1 MVRITLEQYKRL
13 VAIENPS
20 SPLVPALLRPK
31 PPPSLPSPQICRASS
46 SDHPVVPPPPP
57 LEPPLVPGLLA
68 LAPAR
73 EPASSSTAG
82 ATARPRPLSLPGAR
96 GGARR
101 GKFVGHVWLLHLV
114 IHLGDV
120 CYYVVLC
127 YSSRQ

>member
-31 PPPSLPSPQICRASS
+31 PPPSLPSPQIRRASS

-68 LAPAR
+68 PAPAR

-82 ATARPRPLSLPGAR
+82 ATARPRPLSLSPGRVEEHGEVKPRAGLSEREER
-96 GGARR
+96 GGQ
-101 GKFVGHVWLLHLV
+101 
-114 IHLGDV
+114 IP
-120 CYYVVLC
+120 VVLGLV
-127 YSSRQ
+127 RQRE

>member
-31 PPPSLPSPQICRASS
+31 PPPSLPSPQIRRASS

-68 LAPAR
+68 PAPACD
-73 EPASSSTAG
+73 PASSSTTG
-82 ATARPRPLSLPGAR
+82 ATARLRPLSLPGGAWRSTAR
-96 GGARR
+96 
-101 GKFVGHVWLLHLV
+101 
-114 IHLGDV
+114 
-120 CYYVVLC
+120 
-127 YSSRQ
+127 